1 MRRKTLTRTRRTR
14 KRRLLAI
21 ARVALLRGC
30 AFACRSVS
38 RRGYRHIGPFMF
50 VIARWAQ

>member
-30 AFACRSVS
+30 AFACLSVS
-38 RRGYRHIGPFMF
+38 RRGYSGPFVF
-50 VIARWAQ
+50 VIARWAL